1 MLKEFLTCLTK
12 VVMAFLLV
20 VVCTLMYVA
29 GVVYLVPATSAVL
42 VEELSASVDL
52 LPLLVSWAP
61 AALAA
66 TVLEVAGMLAATRA
80 LRRVSVK
87 LSDKLCER
95 IEKRF
100 SKSGETD
107 KSVETDDSTDKAK
120 SDKIKSKRKRK
131 SKNKRKN
138 KIENKSEDG
147 SPDE

>member
-1 MLKEFLTCLTK
+1 MLKDFLICLTK

-52 LPLLVSWAP
+52 LPMLVSWAP

-87 LSDKLCER
+87 LSNMLCER

-100 SKSGETD
+100 GESEETD
-107 KSVETDDSTDKAK
+107 AVTGSNDSGKSNDSNKSAK
-120 SDKIKSKRKRK
+120 I
-131 SKNKRKN
+131 KNKRKHGRKKKHDN
-138 KIENKSEDG
+138 KNEDT
-147 SPDE
+147 EA

>member
-1 MLKEFLTCLTK
+1 MKDFLICLTK

-42 VEELSASVDL
+42 VEELSASVGL
-52 LPLLVSWAP
+52 LPMLVSWAP

-87 LSDKLCER
+87 LSNMLCER

-100 SKSGETD
+100 GKSDEIDEATESNDSGKSNDSNKSG
-107 KSVETDDSTDKAK
+107 
-120 SDKIKSKRKRK
+120 KIKSKRKH
-131 SKNKRKN
+131 KRKKKHDN
-138 KIENKSEDG
+138 KNEDT
-147 SPDE
+147 EA